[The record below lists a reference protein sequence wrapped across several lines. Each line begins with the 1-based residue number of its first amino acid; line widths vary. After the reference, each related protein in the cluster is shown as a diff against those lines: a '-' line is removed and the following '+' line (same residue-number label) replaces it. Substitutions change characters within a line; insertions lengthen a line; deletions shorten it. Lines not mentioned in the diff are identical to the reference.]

1 MIFRRAIVSELSSNA
16 GAVFTVLFTIV
27 FSVTLVRILGEA
39 AGGKVDNQAVFAIM
53 ALSALTSLP
62 LLLSLTLFIAVLI
75 TLSRAYR
82 DSEMVVWF
90 ASGQSLTAWLRP
102 VLRFAL
108 PGVLL
113 VAVLS
118 TVVTPWA
125 NSQITESRQ
134 RFAQR
139 DDVSRVAPG
148 RFIESSK
155 AERVF
160 FVENV
165 DLEGSTVRNVF
176 VSTRQQGREGVIVA
190 AAGAIETHES
200 GERFLVLSQGRRY
213 EGVPGEAEYRMVE
226 FERYAIRIEARPD
239 APLEERRARNKT
251 LPELLAAPSP
261 WHEAELLWRIGMPL
275 VALLLS
281 LLAIPLSHTNPR
293 LGRSANLIIAVLVFL
308 LYLTAMQVLQGYV
321 QLQRL
326 SFAVAVWAPHAA
338 VLALLV
344 FLYLRRV
351 YMLGW
356 IPRRWTRGL
365 RRLLAGRPA
374 AAAAWGRK
382 P

>member
-118 TVVTPWA
+118 TVATPWA

-148 RFIESSK
+148 RFIESGK
-155 AERVF
+155 AEGATCAAGGRRVGDRGF
-160 FVENV
+160 FIEPTVFTNV
-165 DLEGSTVRNVF
+165 KDEMKIAREEIFGPVLSVLKFSDMEELIRRANATTFGLAAAVWTRDIARAHEVAKRLRAGTVWVNCYDVF
-176 VSTRQQGREGVIVA
+176 DAAAPFGGFKQSGFGREL
-190 AAGAIETHES
+190 
-200 GERFLVLSQGRRY
+200 GERGLDPY
-213 EGVPGEAEYRMVE
+213 
-226 FERYAIRIEARPD
+226 
-239 APLEERRARNKT
+239 LETKT
-251 LPELLAAPSP
+251 
-261 WHEAELLWRIGMPL
+261 
-275 VALLLS
+275 VTVS
-281 LLAIPLSHTNPR
+281 LDPR
-293 LGRSANLIIAVLVFL
+293 GA
-308 LYLTAMQVLQGYV
+308 
-321 QLQRL
+321 
-326 SFAVAVWAPHAA
+326 
-338 VLALLV
+338 
-344 FLYLRRV
+344 
-351 YMLGW
+351 
-356 IPRRWTRGL
+356 
-365 RRLLAGRPA
+365 
-374 AAAAWGRK
+374 
-382 P
+382 

>member
-1 MIFRRAIVSELSSNA
+1 MIFRRAIISELSSNA

-27 FSVTLVRILGEA
+27 FSVSLVRILGEA
-39 AGGKVDNQAVFAIM
+39 AGGKVDNQAVFALM

-62 LLLSLTLFIAVLI
+62 LLLSLTLFIAILI

-90 ASGQSLTAWLRP
+90 ASGQSLTAWLAP

-108 PGVLL
+108 PGVLA
-113 VAVLS
+113 VALLS
-118 TVVTPWA
+118 MLVTPWA
-125 NSQITESRQ
+125 NGQISESRQ
-134 RFAQR
+134 RYAQR

-148 RFIESSK
+148 RFIESGSVD
-155 AERVF
+155 RVF

-190 AAGAIETHES
+190 ASGAIETGGD
-200 GERFLVLSQGRRY
+200 GERYLVLSQGRRY
-213 EGVPGEAEYRMVE
+213 EGVPGQAEYRMVE

-239 APLEERRARNKT
+239 APLQERRARNKT
-251 LPELLAAPSP
+251 LQELLATPSP
-261 WHEAELLWRIGMPL
+261 WHQAELLWRIGMPL
-275 VALLLS
+275 LALLLS
-281 LLAIPLSHTNPR
+281 LLAIPLAYTNPR
-293 LGRSANLIIAVLVFL
+293 LGRSANLIVAVLVYL

-326 SFAVAVWAPHAA
+326 SFAVAVWAPHAV

-344 FLYLRRV
+344 LLYLRRV
-351 YMLGW
+351 YVLGW
-356 IPRRWTRGL
+356 LPRRLVRAL
-365 RRLLAGRPA
+365 RRLRPDAGA
-374 AAAAWGRK
+374 ARAGEAR
-382 P
+382 